1 LEKWFGGKM
10 DDFWEVIYG
19 LIVGGMEMPWLLMN
33 ILFL

>member
-10 DDFWEVIYG
+10 DDFLEVIYG
-19 LIVGGMEMPWLLMN
+19 LIVGGMPWLLMN